1 MQERQ
6 NGEIRMELREL
17 RECFE
22 ESSYIS
28 GSAAQALKKIAE
40 RLRQMNSLLN
50 MSIFQQE
57 HMEIS
62 KEEATWLN
70 KELPEWSKEYDKDY
84 TRR

>member
-22 ESSYIS
+22 EFNYTSE
-28 GSAAQALKKIAE
+28 SAAQALKKVAE

-50 MSIFQQE
+50 MNILQQE

-70 KELPEWSKEYDKDY
+70 KKLPEWSKEYDKDY